1 MTRSRFIATALASL
15 LLSFAAQAHEY
26 QAGDLKIGHP
36 WTRPTAAGQPAAA
49 GYLKLQN
56 TGGAADRLVGGSSPA
71 GTLELHSMAMQGDVM
86 RMRQIDA
93 IDIPA
98 GQTVELKPGGLH
110 LMLTGLKAPLAAGTK
125 VPATLQFEKAGA
137 VAVEFVVGEPKGGAA
152 PSAAHDHH

>member
-1 MTRSRFIATALASL
+1 MSRLRLLAVLAAPL
-15 LLSFAAQAHEY
+15 LLSFAAHAHGY

-36 WTRPTAAGQPAAA
+36 WTRPTVAGQPAAA
-49 GYLKLQN
+49 GYLRLQN
-56 TGGAADRLVGGSSPA
+56 TGSSADRLVGGSTPV

-110 LMLTGLKAPLAAGTK
+110 LMLTGLKTPLAAGTK
-125 VPATLQFEKAGA
+125 VPATLQFQKAGA
-137 VAVEFVVGEPKGGAA
+137 VAVEFTVGEPAA
-152 PSAAHDHH
+152 KAAAHEHQ